1 MYVPISGV
9 LLGRGST
16 VYSPVGYMG
25 YMVCVFTIVKLRN
38 GGMYCA

>member
-9 LLGRGST
+9 LLGRVPLST
-16 VYSPVGYMG
+16 HLWDR
-25 YMVCVFTIVKLRN
+25 VCVFTIVKLRN